1 MMAYM
6 ANTTY
11 YWWVLEL
18 TLPYIVAYLKMINMN
33 LNLHYP
39 TYFMAAY
46 LKMMNVYLNLHYPA
60 YFKVAYL
67 NYLAILSH

>member
-1 MMAYM
+1 MM
-6 ANTTY
+6 
-11 YWWVLEL
+11 
-18 TLPYIVAYLKMINMN
+18 KMN

-39 TYFMAAY
+39 TYFMVAY